1 MCSDEFISKHQAT
14 NLDKLCH
21 LYHLNVTLHT
31 SVALDNC
38 MNILFGDNN
47 KNMMWQKQNNRFIH
61 NLSIKH
67 IDSSIIWASHIWSL
81 LIYHDTVRY
90 YKTFHKIKTSMNYYN
105 LKLVS
110 SNYYFPQKKFLVMPW
125 GIVFLFLRYSNWWL

>member
-1 MCSDEFISKHQAT
+1 MRQTT

-31 SVALDNC
+31 SVALDYC

-61 NLSIKH
+61 NLSIRTYRFKH
-67 IDSSIIWASHIWSL
+67 NLSFTHLVFVNLSWHCKVL
-81 LIYHDTVRY
+81 QR
-90 YKTFHKIKTSMNYYN
+90 FRKITTSMNYYN
-105 LKLVS
+105 SKLVS